1 MRGKP
6 ILNRGRAPQKKVPH
20 DDRGNNRN
28 SICIQRRSSMTTIK
42 LLSAGLIAAAMLATP
57 VMAHE
62 NSAANRQFTERATT
76 RGAVRHF
83 EGHVGLPA
91 PHVGAFAAAPWD
103 SDSCDVGDN
112 PREC

>member
-1 MRGKP
+1 
-6 ILNRGRAPQKKVPH
+6 
-20 DDRGNNRN
+20 
-28 SICIQRRSSMTTIK
+28 MTTIK

-62 NSAANRQFTERATT
+62 NSAANRQFTEQANA

-91 PHVGAFAAAPWD
+91 PRVRAFAAAPWD

>member
-1 MRGKP
+1 
-6 ILNRGRAPQKKVPH
+6 
-20 DDRGNNRN
+20 
-28 SICIQRRSSMTTIK
+28 MTTIK
-42 LLSAGLIAAAMLATP
+42 LLSTGLIAAAMLATP

-62 NSAANRQFTERATT
+62 NSAANRQFTEQANARA
-76 RGAVRHF
+76 ARHF
-83 EGHVGLPA
+83 EGHVGLPR